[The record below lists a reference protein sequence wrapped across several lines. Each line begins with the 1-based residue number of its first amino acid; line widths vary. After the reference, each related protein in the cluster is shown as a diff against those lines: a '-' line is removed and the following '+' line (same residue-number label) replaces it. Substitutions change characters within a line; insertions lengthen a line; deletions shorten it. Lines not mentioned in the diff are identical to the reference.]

1 MRQLAA
7 LTPPAPR
14 YQNGV
19 RHTLSRNGGR
29 ARFVHPRD
37 RSSTQPELMNY
48 GTSAP
53 GTTVNPRPHRRFA
66 LSTALASSVLAALL
80 ATVVSGNL
88 RGQTSSS
95 AISGTLAD
103 PSGSVIKGA
112 EVSAQNEETS
122 VRRSVHSDEAGR
134 YTVEQLAP
142 GRYQLTA
149 QITGFE
155 TAVANKVEVFVGK
168 TTVLNFRLK
177 IGELQT
183 KTLVTDAPELV
194 ETRDSALSGVM
205 ENVALRELPLNGRDV
220 AQLAL
225 LQPGVA
231 PSFRRADPVPP
242 GAGVNLVIQGSRPN
256 QISFQLDGS
265 DINDANNATPA
276 SAAGVVLGVE
286 TLREFRVLT
295 NSYSAE
301 YGRSAGGVVTAITKS
316 GTNQLHGSLFEFL
329 RNSHFDA
336 KNFFD
341 SATAPIPPF
350 KRNQYGVEV
359 DGPIVKD
366 KTFFLASFE
375 QLKQRLGVTTISVV
389 PDANAR
395 QGVLPNQ
402 SRITVNPAIVPYLAL
417 VPLPNGRNFGDG
429 TGQYITANSQP
440 TNDTFFA
447 GRLDHQLSSATSLFA
462 RFTYDTAIT
471 SQPDGYNLVNASS
484 KTLNRYLTLGS
495 THTFSERF
503 VNTFRASINR
513 SYGATTNPY
522 LQQIDP
528 ALSYVPGRPLGQLT
542 VTGSISL
549 GPNRFTGR
557 SSIFSLYQFGN
568 DLSWVSGRHTVKVG
582 GDYRFY
588 SNPKS
593 GAQAEDGYFQFS
605 SLANFL
611 TATPALA
618 TFVKP
623 GSIVPRRWRQS
634 MTSFYMQDD
643 MRLSDRLTLNLGVR
657 YERQSVPTEANGY
670 SSVIRN
676 PLADRDGTPGAPYVN
691 PTNLGFAPR
700 AGLAWKPF
708 ADGRTSVR
716 GGFGLFYSPLWS
728 DWYAAAGGNPPF
740 TLVGSVSNP
749 SFPNAYSQIGSQ
761 PFISGSINTQ
771 DYLPEYPYVM
781 QYNLTLQRQFGQNGV
796 LTASYAGSRG
806 IHLPRLVDFN
816 QSPQTV
822 LSDGRVF
829 FPAGSVR
836 QNPNFGILRMAK
848 TDGLSYYNA
857 LELSWEKRLGKGLL
871 YRVNYTW
878 SKSIDTGSLFITPGG
893 ANDMPQNPLSL
904 KAERGLS
911 NFDIRNN
918 LAGYLV
924 WEIPAVPGPKILT
937 KGWQFNAILQ
947 FASGQP
953 FGVTVSYDRARAN
966 ADAATGAV
974 RPDLCPG
981 ASNNPILGGPDQYFN
996 PRAFCLQEAGF
1007 YGNLGRNTLIGP
1019 GLILLT
1025 PALSKQF
1032 VFRERVRIQFRS
1044 EFFNVLNHPNFAA
1057 PGSRV
1062 VYNNSGLVGSAGL
1075 ITATT
1080 TTSRQIQFGLKLS
1093 F

>member
-1 MRQLAA
+1 MCESL
-7 LTPPAPR
+7 L
-14 YQNGV
+14 N
-19 RHTLSRNGGR
+19 H
-29 ARFVHPRD
+29 
-37 RSSTQPELMNY
+37 RSTSTQLNCMRTFQQY
-48 GTSAP
+48 MAVTLRVILFIVATSWSL
-53 GTTVNPRPHRRFA
+53 N
-66 LSTALASSVLAALL
+66 
-80 ATVVSGNL
+80 
-88 RGQTSSS
+88 GQTSFS

-103 PSGSVIKGA
+103 PSGGVVKGA
-112 EVSAQNEETS
+112 EITALNQETGI
-122 VRRSVHSDEAGR
+122 RRSVHTDDGGR
-134 YTVEQLAP
+134 YSVEQLPP
-142 GRYQLTA
+142 GRYELSA
-149 QITGFE
+149 QMSGFE
-155 TAVANKVEVFVGK
+155 TAVVPGIEVFVGK
-168 TTVLNFRLK
+168 TTVVNVRLK

-183 KTLVTDAPELV
+183 KTVVTDVAELV
-194 ETRDSALSGVM
+194 ETRDSSLSGVM
-205 ENVALRELPLNGRDV
+205 ENAAMRELPLNGRDV

-295 NSYSAE
+295 NAYSAE

-316 GTNQLHGSLFEFL
+316 GSNQFHGSLFEFL
-329 RNSHFDA
+329 RNSHLDA

-341 SATAPIPPF
+341 SPAAPIPPF

-359 DGPIVKD
+359 DGPILKD

-375 QLKQRLGVTTISVV
+375 QLKQRLGITTTSVV

-395 QGVLPNQ
+395 QGILPNQ
-402 SRITVNPAIVPYLAL
+402 PRITVNPTIPPYLAL

-447 GRLDHQLSSATSLFA
+447 GRIDHQLSDATSLFA
-462 RFTYDTAIT
+462 RFTYDTAIAAI
-471 SQPDGYNLVNASS
+471 PDGYNLVNAASQ
-484 KTLNRYLTLGS
+484 TLNRYLTLGL
-495 THTFSERF
+495 TRTFSERF
-503 VNTFRASINR
+503 VNTFRFSMNR

-522 LQQIDP
+522 LQPVDP
-528 ALSYVPGRPLGQLT
+528 SLSYVPGRPLGQLT

-568 DLSWVSGRHTVKVG
+568 DLSWISGRHSLKVG
-582 GDYRFY
+582 GDFRFY
-588 SNPKS
+588 INPKS
-593 GAQAEDGYFQFS
+593 GAQAEDGYFQFT

-623 GSIVPRRWRQS
+623 GSIIPRRWRQS
-634 MTSFYMQDD
+634 MISFYVQDD
-643 MRLSDRLTLNLGVR
+643 IRLSDRLTLNLGVR
-657 YERQSVPTEANGY
+657 YERESVPTEANGY

-676 PLADRDGTPGAPYVN
+676 PLSDADGTPSAPYVN
-691 PTNLGFAPR
+691 PTTLGFAPR
-700 AGLAWKPF
+700 VGLAWKPF
-708 ADGRTSVR
+708 ANGKTSVR
-716 GGFGLFYSPLWS
+716 AGFGIFYSPLWS
-728 DWYAAAGGNPPF
+728 DWYAAAGTNPPF
-740 TLVGSVSNP
+740 TLVGSVNNP

-761 PFISGSINTQ
+761 PFVSGSINTQ

-781 QYNLTLQRQFGQNGV
+781 QYNMTIQQQIGRNGV
-796 LTASYAGSRG
+796 VTASYAGSRG
-806 IHLPRLVDFN
+806 VHLPRLVDLN
-816 QSPQTV
+816 QSPQTI
-822 LSDGRVF
+822 LSDGTIF
-829 FPAGSVR
+829 FPVGSTR

-857 LELSWEKRLGKGLL
+857 LELSWEKRLGRGLS
-871 YRVNYTW
+871 YRASYTW

-893 ANDMPQNPLSL
+893 ANDMPQNPVNL

-918 LAGYLV
+918 LVGYLV
-924 WEIPAVPGPKILT
+924 WELPAVPGPKVLSQ
-937 KGWQFNAILQ
+937 GWQLNATTQ

-953 FGVTVSYDRARAN
+953 FSVTVSYDRARAN
-966 ADAATGAV
+966 ADAATGAI
-974 RPDLCPG
+974 RPNVCPG
-981 ASNNPILGGPDQYFN
+981 ASNNPVLGGPDQYFDPN
-996 PRAFCLQEAGF
+996 AFCLQPAGF

-1019 GLILLT
+1019 GLIMVT
-1025 PALSKQF
+1025 PALSKLF
-1032 VFRERVRIQFRS
+1032 VITEKVRLQFRS
-1044 EFFNVLNHPNFAA
+1044 EFFNVLNHANFAA
-1057 PGSRV
+1057 PSSRV
-1062 VYNNSGLVGSAGL
+1062 VYNNSGRVGSAGL

-1080 TTSRQIQFGLKLS
+1080 TSSRQIQFGLKLS

>member
-1 MRQLAA
+1 MSYFFYQKRITYLLL
-7 LTPPAPR
+7 LTACLPVLFSSR
-14 YQNGV
+14 
-19 RHTLSRNGGR
+19 LS
-29 ARFVHPRD
+29 
-37 RSSTQPELMNY
+37 
-48 GTSAP
+48 
-53 GTTVNPRPHRRFA
+53 
-66 LSTALASSVLAALL
+66 
-80 ATVVSGNL
+80 
-88 RGQTSSS
+88 GQTSFS
-95 AISGTLAD
+95 AISGTLTD
-103 PSGSVIKGA
+103 PSGSIVKSA
-112 EVSAQNEETS
+112 EVTAQNQETGTQ
-122 VRRSVHSDEAGR
+122 RSVHTDDAGR
-134 YTVEQLAP
+134 YSIEQLPP

-149 QITGFE
+149 QVSGFE
-155 TAVANKVEVFVGK
+155 TAVVPEVEVFVGR
-168 TTVLNFRLK
+168 TTVVNVRLK

-183 KTLVTDAPELV
+183 KTVVTDAAELV
-194 ETRDSALSGVM
+194 ETRDAALSGVM
-205 ENVALRELPLNGRDV
+205 ENSAMRELPLNGRDV

-276 SAAGVVLGVE
+276 SAAGVVLGVD

-316 GTNQLHGSLFEFL
+316 GTNQFHGSLFEFL
-329 RNSHFDA
+329 RNSHLDA

-341 SATAPIPPF
+341 SAVAPIPPF

-359 DGPIVKD
+359 DGPILKD

-375 QLKQRLGVTTISVV
+375 QLKQRLGITTISVV
-389 PDANAR
+389 PDTNAR
-395 QGVLPNQ
+395 QGIIPNQ
-402 SRITVNPAIVPYLAL
+402 PKIAVNPTILPYLAL

-429 TGQYITANSQP
+429 TGQFITANSQP

-447 GRLDHQLSSATSLFA
+447 GRIDHQLSQSTSLFA

-471 SQPDGYNLVNASS
+471 SVPDGYNLVNASS
-484 KTLNRYLTLGS
+484 QTLNRYLTVGA

-503 VNTFRASINR
+503 VNTLRVSINR

-522 LQQIDP
+522 LQRIDP
-528 ALSYVPGRPLGQLT
+528 SLSYVPGRPLGQLT

-568 DLSWVSGRHTVKVG
+568 DLSWVSGRHTLKVG

-588 SNPKS
+588 INPKN
-593 GAQAEDGYFQFS
+593 GAQGEDGYFQFS

-623 GSIVPRRWRQS
+623 GSVVPRRWRQS
-634 MTSFYMQDD
+634 MTSFYIQDD
-643 MRLSDRLTLNLGVR
+643 IRLSDQLTLNLGVR
-657 YERQSVPTEANGY
+657 YERESVPTEANGY

-676 PLADRDGTPGAPYVN
+676 PLVDANGTPSAPYVN

-700 AGLAWKPF
+700 VGLAWKPF
-708 ADGRTSVR
+708 ADGKTSVR
-716 GGFGLFYSPLWS
+716 AGFGIFYSPLWS
-728 DWYAAAGGNPPF
+728 DWYAAAGTNPPF

-761 PFISGSINTQ
+761 PFVSGSINTQ

-781 QYNLTLQRQFGQNGV
+781 QYNMTIQRQIGRNGV
-796 LTASYAGSRG
+796 LTAGYAGSRG
-806 IHLPRLVDFN
+806 VHIPRLVDFN
-816 QSPQTV
+816 QSPQTT
-822 LSDGRVF
+822 LPDGRIF
-829 FPAGSVR
+829 FPVGSTR

-857 LELSWEKRLGKGLL
+857 LELSWEKRLAHGLS
-871 YRVNYTW
+871 YRASYTW

-893 ANDMPQNPLSL
+893 ANDMPQNPINQE
-904 KAERGLS
+904 AERGLS

-918 LAGYLV
+918 LVGYLV
-924 WEIPAVPGPKILT
+924 WEIPAAVGPKVLT
-937 KGWQFNAILQ
+937 QGWQINTITQ

-966 ADAATGAV
+966 ADAATGAI

-981 ASNNPILGGPDQYFN
+981 ASNNPVLGGPDQYFN
-996 PRAFCLQEAGF
+996 PSAFCLQAAGF

-1019 GLILLT
+1019 GLIMVT
-1025 PALSKQF
+1025 PALSKLF
-1032 VFRERVRIQFRS
+1032 VITEKIRLQFRS

-1057 PGSRV
+1057 PSSRV

-1080 TTSRQIQFGLKLS
+1080 TSSRQIQFGLKLS